1 VVAEKKYSFD
11 KVFFDEPAWNSGD
24 FDAHTNASPDGD
36 YPPMIVAAIA
46 RAEGLDFVSIT
57 DHNTINGLKKFNP
70 DLDFPVIPGMEV
82 TLEKGHFN
90 VFGIGE
96 SLGWVEDIG
105 KNMSETRLPS
115 RFSSATELIKF
126 TAGEGLLDSINHPL
140 LHPLHWR
147 YFETDLCFVHCVEL

>member
-1 VVAEKKYSFD
+1 
-11 KVFFDEPAWNSGD
+11 
-24 FDAHTNASPDGD
+24 
-36 YPPMIVAAIA
+36 MIVAAIA

-57 DHNTINGLKKFNP
+57 DHNTIYGLSKFNP

-96 SLGWVEDIG
+96 SHGWVEDIG
-105 KNMSETRLPS
+105 KNMSETPLPS
-115 RFSSATELIKF
+115 RFSSVTDLMEF

-140 LHPLHWR
+140 LHP
-147 YFETDLCFVHCVEL
+147 